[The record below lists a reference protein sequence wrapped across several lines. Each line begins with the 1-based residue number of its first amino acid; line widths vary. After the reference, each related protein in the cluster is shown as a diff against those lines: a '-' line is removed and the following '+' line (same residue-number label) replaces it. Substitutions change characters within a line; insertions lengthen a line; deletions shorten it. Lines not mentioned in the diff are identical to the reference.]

1 MARSNRLRVRKVGDL
16 RRKQPTR
23 EPYDRILIVCE
34 GKKTEPNYFEEIRKE
49 ERIPTAHIYVL
60 HSQFGTQPLQVV
72 KFAEENSTKPN
83 NLKRYL
89 LSLTGMII
97 VLMLTLLRKQGP

>member
-1 MARSNRLRVRKVGDL
+1 MARSNRSRVRKVGDL

-49 ERIPTAHIYVL
+49 ARIPTAHIYVL

-72 KFAEENSTKPN
+72 KFAEEEFNKTKQFEKFTFRLTVSTRTSGEVP
-83 NLKRYL
+83 
-89 LSLTGMII
+89 
-97 VLMLTLLRKQGP
+97 